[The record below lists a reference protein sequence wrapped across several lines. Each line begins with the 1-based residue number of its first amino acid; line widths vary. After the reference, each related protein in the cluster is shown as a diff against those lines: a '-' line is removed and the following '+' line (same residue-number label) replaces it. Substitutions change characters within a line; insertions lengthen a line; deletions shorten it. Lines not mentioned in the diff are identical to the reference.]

1 MENKLNI
8 LWASMSG
15 TAENVANT
23 LNEKAKS
30 MGFDTNQLELNQVT
44 MNDLLSMKKVAIV
57 TSTTG
62 EGDLPTNGED
72 FWDDLKNS
80 NENFKDLKYSVC
92 ALGDSSHDI
101 FCGAGKKVDEKLTQL
116 GAQRV
121 LDRQDCD
128 GSDEGSDAWG
138 NNFLDKIKI
147 EKVS

>member
-1 MENKLNI
+1 MANKLNI

-15 TAENVANT
+15 TAENVANI
-23 LNEKAKS
+23 LNKKAKS
-30 MGFDTNQLELNQVT
+30 MGFETNQLELNQVT
-44 MNDLLSMKKVAIV
+44 MKDLSKMKNVAII

-80 NENFKDLKYSVC
+80 EVNFNDLTYSVC
-92 ALGDSSHDI
+92 ALGDSSHSI

-116 GAQRV
+116 GAQKI
-121 LDRQDCD
+121 LERQDCD

-138 NNFLDKIKI
+138 NNFLDKIK
-147 EKVS
+147 V

>member
-15 TAENVANT
+15 TAENVANK

-44 MNDLLSMKKVAIV
+44 MNDLSLMKNVAIV

-80 NENFKDLKYSVC
+80 EKNFNNLKYSVC
-92 ALGDSSHDI
+92 ALGDRGHDI
-101 FCGAGKKVDEKLTQL
+101 FCGAGKKVDEKLSQL
-116 GAQRV
+116 GAQKM

-128 GSDEGSDAWG
+128 GSDEGSEDWG
-138 NNFLDKIKI
+138 NIFLDKIRI
-147 EKVS
+147 

>member
-1 MENKLNI
+1 MKKKINI

-15 TAENVANT
+15 TAENVAKQFEN
-23 LNEKAKS
+23 KALDAD
-30 MGFDTNQLELNQVT
+30 FDVNIVELNDVS
-44 MNDLLSMKKVAIV
+44 MNELSNMENVAII

-62 EGDLPTNGED
+62 EGDLPTNGDD
-72 FWDDLKNS
+72 FWVDLEKS
-80 NENFKDLKYSVC
+80 TIDLSRVKYSVC

-116 GAQRV
+116 GAQKV

-138 NNFLDKIKI
+138 NNFL
-147 EKVS
+147 EKVKN

>member
-1 MENKLNI
+1 MEHKLNI

-15 TAENVANT
+15 TAENVADT

-30 MGFDTNQLELNQVT
+30 KGFVTNQLELNQVT
-44 MNDLLSMKKVAIV
+44 MNDLSNMKNVAIV

-80 NENFKDLKYSVC
+80 DKNLKNLRYSVC

-101 FCGAGKKVDEKLTQL
+101 FCGAGRKVDEKLIQL
-116 GAQRV
+116 GAQKV
-121 LDRQDCD
+121 IDRQDCD
-128 GSDEGSDAWG
+128 GSDEGSDSWG
-138 NNFLDKIKI
+138 NNFLEKIKI
-147 EKVS
+147 

>member
-1 MENKLNI
+1 MENNLSI

-15 TAENVANT
+15 TAENVADT

-30 MGFDTNQLELNQVT
+30 KGFVTNQLELNQVT
-44 MNDLLSMKKVAIV
+44 MNDLSNMKNVAIV

-80 NENFKDLKYSVC
+80 DKNLKNLRYSVC

-101 FCGAGKKVDEKLTQL
+101 FCGAGRKVDEKLIQL
-116 GAQRV
+116 GAQKV
-121 LDRQDCD
+121 IDRQDCD
-128 GSDEGSDAWG
+128 GSDEGSDSWG
-138 NNFLDKIKI
+138 NNFLEKIKI
-147 EKVS
+147 

>member
-62 EGDLPTNGED
+62 EGDLP
-72 FWDDLKNS
+72 LS
-80 NENFKDLKYSVC
+80 LI
-92 ALGDSSHDI
+92 HI
-101 FCGAGKKVDEKLTQL
+101 
-116 GAQRV
+116 
-121 LDRQDCD
+121 
-128 GSDEGSDAWG
+128 
-138 NNFLDKIKI
+138 
-147 EKVS
+147 

>member
-15 TAENVANT
+15 TAENVANK
-23 LNEKAKS
+23 LNEKAKL

-44 MNDLLSMKKVAIV
+44 MNDLSLMKNVAIV

-80 NENFKDLKYSVC
+80 DKNFNNLKYSVC
-92 ALGDSSHDI
+92 ALGDRGHDI
-101 FCGAGKKVDEKLTQL
+101 FCGAGKKVDEKLSQL
-116 GAQRV
+116 GAQKM

-128 GSDEGSDAWG
+128 GSDEGSEDWG
-138 NNFLDKIKI
+138 KNFLDKIKS
-147 EKVS
+147 KNV

>member
-1 MENKLNI
+1 MKKKINI

-15 TAENVANT
+15 TAENVAKQFEN
-23 LNEKAKS
+23 KALDAD
-30 MGFDTNQLELNQVT
+30 FDVNIVELNDVS
-44 MNDLLSMKKVAIV
+44 MNELSNMENVAII

-62 EGDLPTNGED
+62 EGDLPTNGDD
-72 FWDDLKNS
+72 FWVDLEKS
-80 NENFKDLKYSVC
+80 TIDLSRVKYSVC

-101 FCGAGKKVDEKLTQL
+101 FCGAGKKVDEKLNQL

>member
-1 MENKLNI
+1 MKKELNI

-15 TAENVANT
+15 TAENVANL
-23 LNEKAKS
+23 LNDKAKTLE
-30 MGFDTNQLELNQVT
+30 FITNQLELNQVN
-44 MNDLLSMKKVAIV
+44 MNDLSNMKNVAII

-80 NENFKDLKYSVC
+80 EKNFKDLKYSVC

-116 GAQRV
+116 GANKIIE
-121 LDRQDCD
+121 RQDCD
-128 GSDEGSDAWG
+128 GSDEGSDEWG
-138 NNFLDKIKI
+138 NAFLEKIKI
-147 EKVS
+147 

>member
-15 TAENVANT
+15 TAENVANN

-44 MNDLLSMKKVAIV
+44 MNDLSLMKNVAIV

-80 NENFKDLKYSVC
+80 DKNFNNLKYSVC
-92 ALGDSSHDI
+92 ALGDRGHDI
-101 FCGAGKKVDEKLTQL
+101 FCGAGKKLDEKLVKS
-116 GAQRV
+116 GANKI
-121 LDRQDCD
+121 LERQECD
-128 GSDEGSDAWG
+128 GSDEGSEEWSE
-138 NNFLDKIKI
+138 NFLKKINGMLT
-147 EKVS
+147 

>member
-15 TAENVANT
+15 TAENVADT
-23 LNEKAKS
+23 LNEKAKLK
-30 MGFDTNQLELNQVT
+30 GFVTNQLELNQVT
-44 MNDLLSMKKVAIV
+44 MNDLSNMKNVAIV

-80 NENFKDLKYSVC
+80 DKNLKNLRYSVC

-101 FCGAGKKVDEKLTQL
+101 FCGAGRKVDEKLIQL
-116 GAQRV
+116 GAQKV

-128 GSDEGSDAWG
+128 GSDEGSDSWG

-147 EKVS
+147 

>member
-15 TAENVANT
+15 TAENVADI
-23 LNEKAKS
+23 LNEKAKLK
-30 MGFDTNQLELNQVT
+30 GFVTNQLELNQVT
-44 MNDLLSMKKVAIV
+44 MNDLSNMKNVAIV

-80 NENFKDLKYSVC
+80 DKNLKNLRYSVC

-101 FCGAGKKVDEKLTQL
+101 FCGAGRKVDEKLTQL
-116 GAQRV
+116 GAQKV
-121 LDRQDCD
+121 IDRQDCD
-128 GSDEGSDAWG
+128 GSDEGSEDWG
-138 NNFLDKIKI
+138 DNFLDKIKI
-147 EKVS
+147 

>member
-23 LNEKAKS
+23 LNEKAKAR
-30 MGFDTNQLELNQVT
+30 GFVTNQLELNQVT
-44 MNDLLSMKKVAIV
+44 MNDLSKMKNVAIV

-80 NENFKDLKYSVC
+80 DKNFKDLRYSVC

-116 GAQRV
+116 GAEKI
-121 LDRQDCD
+121 LHRQDCD
-128 GSDEGSDAWG
+128 GSDEGSDSWG
-138 NNFLDKIKI
+138 DNFLDNIKI
-147 EKVS
+147 